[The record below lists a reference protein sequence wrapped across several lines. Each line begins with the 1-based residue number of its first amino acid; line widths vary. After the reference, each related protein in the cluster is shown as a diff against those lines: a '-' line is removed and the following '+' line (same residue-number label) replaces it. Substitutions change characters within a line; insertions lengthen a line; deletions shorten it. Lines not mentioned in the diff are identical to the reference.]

1 MRPFVLF
8 LLLFFTVAFSVQADF
23 YLAIDSQLSA
33 IYEEENV
40 LSHEFAIESGCHLY
54 YFVSESLSLFFETQG
69 ELSFTTTTQKLA
81 GELDVAA
88 DISFRLE
95 NILIRGGF
103 SSQFEGQMDD
113 DTYFDIIPEIYISYG
128 ELEFTLFTAHK
139 IFIMP
144 LQEEIYAYQGQ
155 IGIAVAQDTILH
167 KPSLGLGV
175 DFTDLDYPFYLI
187 GKYDLDWYLGTFILL
202 TGYTDINYYFKEVPY
217 WEWLWKIDLV
227 WTVSSRANLTFEFA
241 GKYST
246 YLSDIETGIQPKVE
260 LDVDLSESS
269 FLTFSVG
276 GDIFIKRS
284 ISNDPS
290 YLFGSI
296 KFTYLF

>member
-1 MRPFVLF
+1 MRPFILF
-8 LLLFFTVAFSVQADF
+8 LLLFFTVAFPVQADF

-40 LSHEFAIESGCHLY
+40 FSPEFAIESGCDLY
-54 YFVSESLSLFFETQG
+54 YFVSESLSLFLESQG
-69 ELSFTTTTQKLA
+69 ELAFITNTQKLA

-128 ELEFTLFTAHK
+128 ELVFTLFTAHK
-139 IFIMP
+139 VFIMP

-155 IGIAVAQDTILH
+155 IGIAVAQDNILH

-187 GKYDLDWYLGTFILL
+187 VKYDLDWYLGTFILL
-202 TGYTDINYYFKEVPY
+202 TGYTDFNYYFKEVQY

-227 WTVSSRANLTFEFA
+227 WTVSSGANLTFEFA
-241 GKYST
+241 GEYST

-269 FLTFSVG
+269 FLTFSAG
-276 GDIFIKRS
+276 GDIFINRS

-296 KFTYLF
+296 KLTYLF